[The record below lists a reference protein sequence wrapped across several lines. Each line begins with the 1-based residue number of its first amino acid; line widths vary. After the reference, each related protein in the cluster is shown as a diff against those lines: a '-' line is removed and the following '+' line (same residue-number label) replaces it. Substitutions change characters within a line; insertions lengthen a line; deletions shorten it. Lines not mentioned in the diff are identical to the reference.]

1 MKKVWSLEKRTTQ
14 QDIDSIKTLTE
25 TMIKD
30 GDISTELAQ
39 NALDKVNN
47 IKVGEWSP
55 FFVINNYYKF
65 CGEAKKKLSYADQ
78 RAIKA
83 LKEEIGKVPF
93 SEDINTKFKN
103 THLDVFNTFRVVE
116 GEIEDNSTDLY
127 KYNIVKV
134 NDGVYKYLW
143 CSKR

>member
-30 GDISTELAQ
+30 GDIPAELSQ
-39 NALDKVNN
+39 KALDKVNA
-47 IKVGEWSP
+47 IKVGDWHP

-65 CGEAKKKLSYADQ
+65 CVEAKRRLSAADQ
-78 RAIKA
+78 KAIKV

-103 THLDVFNTFRVVE
+103 THLDVFNMFRVVE
-116 GEIEDNSTDLY
+116 GEIEDNGQDLY
-127 KYNIVKV
+127 KYNTVKV